1 MTKLWYLN
9 IFLNEGC
16 YCYYER
22 KVNSGRNVNLINP
35 LTALRRGEEEGGG
48 GNRTMKSEQE

>member
-9 IFLNEGC
+9 IFLNEDC